1 MSLVVSPSGQTNFGN
16 TGVPI
21 VALTATTATSG
32 ALTYTV
38 SLSQSG
44 TIFQVPAM
52 NAASGLTITLPP
64 VASAAGFNC
73 KFTMIAIAAS
83 NVRVTSLA
91 ANVKSW
97 ISQGASPGAQTVS
110 GSTGITYAQFATTA
124 VAGDHIDVI
133 CDGTSYII
141 KSYSNVANGITA
153 A

>member
-16 TGVPI
+16 TGVPV
-21 VALTATTATSG
+21 VALPATTGTSG

-73 KFTMIAIAAS
+73 KFTMLAVAAS
-83 NVRVTSLA
+83 LVRVTSLA

-97 ISQGASPGAQTVS
+97 VSQGVLGQTIT
-110 GSTGITYAQFATTA
+110 GSAAATYAQFATTA

-141 KSYSNVANGITA
+141 KAYSNVATGITSA
-153 A
+153 